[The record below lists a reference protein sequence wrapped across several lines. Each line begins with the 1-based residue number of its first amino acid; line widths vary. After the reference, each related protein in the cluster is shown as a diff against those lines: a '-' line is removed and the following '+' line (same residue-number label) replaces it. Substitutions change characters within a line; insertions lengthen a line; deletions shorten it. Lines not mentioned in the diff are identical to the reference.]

1 MNRAT
6 DSGDE
11 QLRSTID
18 TDLNRLLSMLE
29 QDVRKR
35 SRVRDSVKRLVRAWN
50 EGAIDYVS
58 KYINGPQGKSLMET
72 YGDASVSIDRLR
84 FALARNEDSVRGKLD
99 DHLAEYCALEG
110 LHLRG
115 RQGSYHI
122 NGVLELDFD
131 FKKRGAKVGT
141 QYIQSLDWG
150 RIKLALDNE
159 RGRLWQ
165 RGNGVTCIRDRLV
178 AAYTNAIAKHPNVTG
193 WVRLEDIYQ
202 ELKRRV
208 EQETPNWRTQQRLV
222 AYYRDEFTV
231 DLSILL
237 SMQMAGK
244 VSGTR
249 IEFSA
254 IRDPRLSFQVPLP
267 DGTMNSVGFMRL
279 SDKGKGG

>member
-1 MNRAT
+1 MKHTVNG
-6 DSGDE
+6 GDA

-50 EGAIDYVS
+50 DGAIDYVS
-58 KYINGPQGKSLMET
+58 KYINGAQGKSLIET

-84 FALARNEDSVRGKLD
+84 FALARNEDSVRGELD
-99 DHLAEYCALEG
+99 GHLAEYCAREG

-115 RQGSYHI
+115 RQGSYHV
-122 NGVLELDFD
+122 NGVLQVDFD
-131 FKKRGAKVGT
+131 LKKRGAKVGT

-208 EQETPNWRTQQRLV
+208 EKETPNWRNQQRLV

-237 SMQMAGK
+237 STQMAGK

-249 IEFSA
+249 VEFSA

-267 DGTMNSVGFMRL
+267 DGTVNSVGFMRL
-279 SDKGKGG
+279 QEIDKGG